1 MKPSGAVSRTD
12 RGRPRKLTRRR
23 ASKLAEGWSQD
34 APICGT
40 CHRGNTELWPESAAF
55 LRVIAHFSPDVRTY
69 HFAALGALTVPYPS
83 KPDLSNRQMAFDA
96 LNMLLGPE
104 GFSAWAQLEPDGL
117 RPTVS
122 HRQSALQAALTPDRA
137 LLGVATPA
145 TPTALAATLALAQQQ
160 GWPVLPCGNGSKI
173 TWGGPVAA
181 SLAVSTARL
190 NQVIDHAVGDLTVT
204 AQTGIQFAD
213 LQAQLA
219 QSGQF
224 LALDPSFPADATL
237 GGIVATGDTGSL
249 RHRYNSVRDQ
259 LLGVTFARADGALV
273 QAGGRVVKNVA
284 GYDLMKLL
292 TGSYGT
298 LGVIT
303 QVTFRTYPFAP
314 VSDTVVLQG
323 DPAALGSA
331 LQALHSSALTPVAF
345 DLLSGR
351 CLQALGLTDHADHM
365 GLLLRFQTV
374 GESVAQQA
382 DRASQLAQSL
392 GLSIQRPTNEADL
405 WQQIT
410 QQRMAPAPTARITA
424 KIGVKPSDA
433 TATLQSLEVMLPEVT
448 ALIHV
453 GSGVGLVTA
462 DGTAADWEK
471 ARSHLQGLGG
481 FLSILQA
488 PLAFKQAMDPWGY
501 AGNALNLMKT
511 IKQQFDPQNQLSPGR
526 FVGGI

>member
-1 MKPSGAVSRTD
+1 VPD
-12 RGRPRKLTRRR
+12 P
-23 ASKLAEGWSQD
+23 SKLD
-34 APICGT
+34 
-40 CHRGNTELWPESAAF
+40 F
-55 LRVIAHFSPDVRTY
+55 
-69 HFAALGALTVPYPS
+69 
-83 KPDLSNRQMAFDA
+83 SNRQMAHDT
-96 LNMLLGPE
+96 LGMLLGPE
-104 GFSAWAQLEPDGL
+104 GFSAWELLEP
-117 RPTVS
+117 T
-122 HRQSALQAALTPDRA
+122 HQSAFQAALIPGSM

-160 GWPVLPCGNGSKI
+160 HWPVLPCGSGSKI

-181 SLAVSTARL
+181 SLVVSTARL

-204 AQTGIQFAD
+204 AQAGIRFAD
-213 LQAQLA
+213 VQAQLA

-224 LALDPSFPADATL
+224 LAIDPSFPDDATL
-237 GGIVATGDTGSL
+237 GGIVATGDTGSW

-259 LLGVTFARADGALV
+259 LLGVTFARADGELV

-314 VSDTVVLQG
+314 ASATVVLQG
-323 DPAALGSA
+323 DPAALAAA

-374 GESVAQQA
+374 AESVEQQA

-392 GLSIQRPTNEADL
+392 GLQIQRPANEADL
-405 WQQIT
+405 WQKTT

-424 KIGVKPSDA
+424 KIGVKPSA
-433 TATLQSLEVMLPEVT
+433 AIATLQSLEAILPVAT

-462 DGTAADWEK
+462 EGTTADWAK
-471 ARSHLQGLGG
+471 ARAHLQDLGG

-488 PLAFKQAMDPWGY
+488 PLGFKQEFEPWGY
-501 AGNALNLMKT
+501 GGNALGLMRT